1 MSQSERPS
9 TGSAWS
15 LAPLTPEYL
24 PDEHHGYVTAI
35 EAALAN
41 DQVRNIALSGN
52 YGVGKSSILR
62 EVAKR
67 QDGRVV
73 GSSPS

>member
-35 EAALAN
+35 EAALG
-41 DQVRNIALSGN
+41 R
-52 YGVGKSSILR
+52 
-62 EVAKR
+62 VAKGFG
-67 QDGRVV
+67 DVDARVWGHV
-73 GSSPS
+73 A